1 VVPLTFP
8 VGRGV
13 NPPESGGLTIRP
25 TSEGRFENTRD
36 PIVRKIAGVL
46 PIVHTPLTADDEID
60 RAVLGRQIDW
70 AFEQGAAGYCTGMVS
85 ELLRLTTAERLTLTR
100 WLAELNQDRGVAVAS
115 VGAESTKQALHFARE
130 AEKAGCDAVMA
141 IPPISMSL
149 PVHEVVDYYRALADG
164 IELPLIVQDASGYV
178 GRPIPID
185 VCVQLLDDYGAEK
198 ILFKPEGAPIG
209 PNLSALRDASQG
221 RARIFEGSGG
231 ILLIDS
237 YRRGI
242 AGTMPGME
250 MLDAIVAI
258 WRALES
264 GDEDRAY
271 RIYYPV
277 CAIVALQMQAGLDG
291 FLAVEKYL
299 LVKRGLFPS
308 DRRRRPYT
316 WSLDDETAREVD
328 RLFEQLQR
336 AMQA

>member
-1 VVPLTFP
+1 M
-8 VGRGV
+8 
-13 NPPESGGLTIRP
+13 
-25 TSEGRFENTRD
+25 
-36 PIVRKIAGVL
+36 RKIAGVL
-46 PIVHTPLTADDEID
+46 PIVHTPFTTSDEID
-60 RAVLGRQIDW
+60 RATLSRQIDW
-70 AFEQGAAGYCTGMVS
+70 AFEKGAAGYCTGMVS
-85 ELLRLTTAERLTLTR
+85 ELLRLTADERVTLTH
-100 WLAELNQDRGVAVAS
+100 WLAELNHDRGVVVAS
-115 VGAESTKQALHFARE
+115 VGAESTKQALFFARE

-141 IPPISMSL
+141 IPPISSAL
-149 PVHEVVDYYRALADG
+149 PIAEVIDYYRTLADN
-164 IELPLIVQDASGYV
+164 IRLPVIVQDASGYV

-185 VCVQLLDDYGAEK
+185 VCVKLVDDYGPEK

-209 PNLSALRDASQG
+209 PNLSALRDGSKG

-258 WRALES
+258 WRALER
-264 GDEDRAY
+264 GNDEEAY

-277 CAIVALQMQAGLDG
+277 CAMVALQMQAGLDG
-291 FLAVEKYL
+291 FLAIEKYL
-299 LVKRGLFPS
+299 LVKRGLFPT

-336 AMQA
+336 ALVVRLT